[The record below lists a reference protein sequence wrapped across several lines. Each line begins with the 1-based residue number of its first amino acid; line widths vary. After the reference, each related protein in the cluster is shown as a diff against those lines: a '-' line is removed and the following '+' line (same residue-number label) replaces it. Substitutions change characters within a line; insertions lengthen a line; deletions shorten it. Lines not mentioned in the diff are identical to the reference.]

1 MASRALAVAASSKAA
16 AAEQSTSTSARKT
29 TKTMVYKT
37 DSSGNVSREVHTHV
51 DSSSDTS
58 HVAMR
63 KLEERI
69 RILEEDLE
77 SEQSLRRRIER
88 EKHELQIQIINLSER
103 LTEAEGGAESQLD
116 INRKREAE
124 MAKLRKLLE
133 DVHTE
138 SEQQIHLLRKK
149 HQEAMMELQE
159 QIESMSKSKEKITK
173 ENSRMKVEISEL
185 LAQIEV
191 LSQEKISIRKVVEKL
206 EINIQEYSAKIE
218 ELNKVVIEV
227 SASKQ
232 KLAMECQ
239 DSNKRFNEMKLAIET
254 SGLDKNKLASQIKDL
269 QSGVDAL
276 TKVKLSAETTIK
288 NLEMQIKQITV
299 QFEEE
304 RTIRIDLDK
313 ALAKAKQ
320 DGIDWKNK
328 YEHEVHLHTDDVE
341 NLKKATAKT
350 ILALEDTINQLNT
363 KLKALEQQK
372 VRLTQEAA
380 IAIKD
385 FETSQVTIKELT
397 TKIQTTER
405 RCEDIAIKLR
415 EMTNLYEKADKDSKA
430 RAQDL
435 VKLANEFDRAKMD
448 NDGLNRDKSKLQD
461 ELKSLM
467 VDLDAFKKRLHE
479 VEQENRKLAHD
490 REELARAYK
499 DTDALKLKFEQRVQE
514 LELELKKLSKSAE
527 VNMRNKED
535 EFGGIRKKMV
545 TEIEHLTVRLH
556 DTEAK
561 LKNEVEKIKK
571 KMAVTITELE
581 MSLDASNKSN
591 VQLTNASKAQAQK
604 IMDLS
609 AAFDDA
615 KKKLSLAGEQNASF
629 VNRIQIMETEITK
642 IRSVLEQTATAKKV
656 AEQKLGELTPKLTE
670 LGGLNNSLNAA
681 KGKLEKDLVAVRT
694 EYTDIARELK
704 LADERANKASHDAQ
718 HFEGLLREE
727 SGKLVKS
734 ENSKKA
740 LETEL
745 RTLTVRMEEIE
756 TNTVAS
762 SRRTIQK
769 MELRIEELEVLLKK
783 EKEVHVET
791 TTLLH
796 KKERSVKEL
805 LLQSEEDRKNILIL
819 QESLDKLNEKIK
831 MYKRQLEEQE
841 QISNSNI
848 MRVKKFQRELEAA
861 ESRAEEAESSLNS
874 FRSRA
879 RVFASAE
886 SKRQVEVEEV
896 ERQVV
901 INKSSANVQASS
913 KNVTTAKVEA
923 TSLTSESASASA
935 ATATASRATA
945 SRDYRAASTY
955 SRAGSMARSSVLRAG
970 SVGRAGSML
979 RY

>member
-1 MASRALAVAASSKAA
+1 MASRAVAIAASSKASA
-16 AAEQSTSTSARKT
+16 QDTSTATSARKT
-29 TKTMVYKT
+29 TKTYTYKT
-37 DSSGNVSREVHTHV
+37 DASGNVSKEVHTHV
-51 DSSSDTS
+51 DSSSDAS
-58 HVAMR
+58 HFAMR
-63 KLEERI
+63 KLEERV

-77 SEQSLRRRIER
+77 SEQGLRRRIER
-88 EKHELQIQIINLSER
+88 EKHDLQVQIINLSER

-159 QIESMSKSKEKITK
+159 QIDQMSKSKEKVTK

-218 ELNKVVIEV
+218 ELNKTVIEV
-227 SASKQ
+227 SSVKQ
-232 KLAMECQ
+232 RLHMENQ
-239 DSNKRFNEMKLAIET
+239 DANKRFNEMKYAIET

-269 QSGVDAL
+269 QSNLDAL
-276 TKVKLSAETTIK
+276 TRVKATAETTIK
-288 NLEMQIKQITV
+288 NLEVQIKQITV
-299 QFEEE
+299 QYEEE
-304 RTIRIDLDK
+304 HAIRIDLDK
-313 ALAKAKQ
+313 ALAAAKA
-320 DGIDWKNK
+320 DSVDWKKK
-328 YEHEVHLHTDDVE
+328 YEHECHVHVDDVE
-341 NLKKATAKT
+341 NLKKVTTKT
-350 ILALEDTINQLNT
+350 VLALEDTINQLNT

-372 VRLTQEAA
+372 ARFQQEAA
-380 IAIKD
+380 IAVKD
-385 FETSQVTIKELT
+385 FENSQGMVKELT
-397 TKIQTTER
+397 QKIQITER
-405 RCEDIAIKLR
+405 KCEEIAIKLR
-415 EMTNLYEKADKDSKA
+415 EMTNLYEKSDKDSKT
-430 RAQDL
+430 RAQEV
-435 VKLANEFDRAKMD
+435 VKLANELDRAKMD
-448 NDGLNRDKSKLQD
+448 NDGLKRDRSKLED

-499 DTDALKLKFEQRVQE
+499 DSDALKIKFEQRVQE
-514 LELELKKLSKSAE
+514 LELELKKLTKSAD

-535 EFGGIRKKMV
+535 EFGAIRKKMI
-545 TEIEHLTVRLH
+545 TDIEHLTVKLH

-561 LKNEVEKIKK
+561 LKGEVEKIKK

-591 VQLTNASKAQAQK
+591 VQLTNASKAQQQK

-609 AAFDDA
+609 AAFEDA
-615 KKKLSLAGEQNASF
+615 KKKLALAGEQNGAF
-629 VNRIQIMETEITK
+629 INRVQIMETEITK
-642 IRSVLEQTATAKKV
+642 IRSVLEQTANAKKV
-656 AEQKLGELTPKLTE
+656 AEQKLAELSPKLNE
-670 LGGLNNSLNAA
+670 LGGLNNGLNNA
-681 KGKLEKDLVAVRT
+681 KLKMEKDLVAVRA
-694 EYTDIARELK
+694 EYADVARELK

-727 SGKLVKS
+727 QAKLVKCD
-734 ENSKKA
+734 NVKKA
-740 LETEL
+740 LETEM
-745 RTLTVRMEEIE
+745 RSLTVRMEEIE

-769 MELRIEELEVLLKK
+769 MEVRIEELEVLLKK

-848 MRVKKFQRELEAA
+848 MRVKKFQRELESA
-861 ESRAEEAESSLNS
+861 ESRAEEAESSLNA

-886 SKRQVEVEEV
+886 SKREVQVEEV

-901 INKSSANVQASS
+901 INKSSANVSASS
-913 KNVTTAKVEA
+913 KNVTQAKVTVGGSSSSA
-923 TSLTSESASASA
+923 TAASA
-935 ATATASRATA
+935 T
-945 SRDYRAASTY
+945 RDYRAGSTY